1 MKKILFPVFLLFIFS
16 TVQAGL
22 LHDITDGKYRAKSIQ
37 IPLSMQD
44 GEHYTLMVNQS
55 AVVKYNYKTGQTIDT
70 IFSISRLKNFPAKKI
85 NGYQFSPNESKLL
98 IYTQPEYRYRRSYTA
113 NYFVVDIK
121 RNEFYPLSENSPQ
134 ESPLFSPDSRYI
146 AFAHKNN
153 LYMHKLDFKTEI
165 QITKDGEE
173 NKIINGIADWVY
185 EEEFEVTRHFHWSPD
200 SKLLAYL
207 KFDEQEVPEFSFQ
220 YFSQSGDKDLMLY
233 PKQTTFKYPKA
244 GQQNSKV
251 KVCVYDDFN
260 KTTKVIPFRDDAV
273 EGYYIP
279 RLTWTRSPEELVVF
293 KLNRTQ
299 NQLDMYF
306 ANPKSGIS
314 KLIQRQ
320 EDKYYIN
327 YELIDQIYF
336 TADKLY
342 YYMMSEKD
350 GYAHIYQYRMN
361 GTPLKQITKGKFDVT
376 DFYGIDETTK
386 NIYFQSA
393 EVSPIHRDIYKINAK
408 GLKIKLSQEKGTH
421 SAYFSNGFQYFT
433 HSFSNIKTPSIFSI
447 DNNLGLKIRSIESNK
462 ELTQKVKG
470 LNVSEKKFFEFTT
483 SENISLNGWIIEPVQ
498 KVDGKK
504 YPVVMVQYS
513 GPNSQQVLDK
523 WGFDWEYFLAEQ
535 GYIVACVDGRG
546 TGARGAEF
554 RKCTYQQMG
563 VLETK
568 DQIEAA
574 KYLGTLPNVDK
585 DRIAI
590 WGWSYG
596 GSMTLWAL
604 CSGENVFKAGIA
616 VAPVTDWKLYN
627 TAYTER
633 FMRTPQEN
641 FAGYEQTS
649 ILKKAANLQGN
660 LLIVHGTADDNVHVQ
675 NTLLF
680 TDELVKA
687 GKQFEM
693 QLYTDK
699 NHSLPDQATRRHLYQ
714 RMVDFLNKNL

>member
-1 MKKILFPVFLLFIFS
+1 MKKILLPVLLVFLFN
-16 TVQAGL
+16 TVQADL
-22 LHDITDGKYRAKSIQ
+22 LYDITDGKFRSKSIQ
-37 IPLSMQD
+37 IPLSMED
-44 GEHYTLMVNQS
+44 GEHYTTLVNQS
-55 AVVKYNYKTGQTIDT
+55 AIVKYSYKTGQTIDT

-85 NGYQFSPNESKLL
+85 NGYQFSPNEAKLL
-98 IYTQPEYRYRRSYTA
+98 IYTQPEYRYRRSFTA
-113 NYFVVDIK
+113 NYYVVDIK
-121 RNEFYPLSENSPQ
+121 RNEFYPLSDNAPQ
-134 ESPLFSPDSRYI
+134 EAPLFSPDSRYI

-165 QITKDGEE
+165 QITKDGVE

-185 EEEFEVTRHFHWSPD
+185 EEEFEVTRHFSWSPD
-200 SKLLAYL
+200 SKLLAFL

-220 YFSQSGDKDLMLY
+220 YFTEPGNDDLLLY
-233 PKQTTFKYPKA
+233 PKQTKFKYPKA

-260 KTTKVIPFRDDAV
+260 KTTKVIPLKDDAL

-279 RLTWTRSPEELVVF
+279 RIKWTNSPEELVIF

-299 NQLDMYF
+299 NQLDMLF

-327 YELIDQIYF
+327 YEYIDNLYF
-336 TADKLY
+336 TQDKMY
-342 YYMMSEKD
+342 YFMMSEKD
-350 GYAHIYQYRMN
+350 GFAHLYQYRMN
-361 GTPLKQITKGKFDVT
+361 GTLYKQITKGNFDVT

-386 NIYFQSA
+386 SIYFQSA
-393 EVSPIHRDIYKINAK
+393 ENSPMTRDIYKINAK
-408 GLKIKLSQEKGTH
+408 GIKTRISSDKGTNN
-421 SAYFSNGFQYFT
+421 AYFSNGFQYFVL
-433 HSFSNIKTPSIFSI
+433 SFSNIKTPAIYSVM
-447 DNNLGLKIRSIESNK
+447 NNIGMKIRTIESNT
-462 ELTQKVKG
+462 ELNKKVRE
-470 LNVSEKKFFEFTT
+470 LNMPEKKFFSFTT
-483 SENISLNGWIIEPVQ
+483 SENISLNGWIVEPAQ
-498 KVDGKK
+498 KEAGKK

-513 GPNSQQVLDK
+513 GPNSQQVLDR
-523 WGFDWEYFLAEQ
+523 WGFDWEYYLAEQ

-554 RKCTYQQMG
+554 RKCTYKQMG

-574 KYLGTLPNVDK
+574 RYLGSLPQADK

-596 GSMTLWAL
+596 GSMTLWAM
-604 CSGENVFKAGIA
+604 CSGANVFKAGIA
-616 VAPVTDWKLYN
+616 VAPVTDWRLYN

-641 FAGYEQTS
+641 FTGYDETS
-649 ILKKAANLQGN
+649 ILKKAAQLNGN

-693 QLYTDK
+693 QIYTDK

-714 RMVDFLNKNL
+714 RMVGFLNKNL